1 MLHAKKGGSK
11 IKKVVLVVV
20 SVLMLAIGM
29 QQIGLVMGCRDEGK
43 MPAGPNAAAS
53 FFIDSSLTTSQ
64 REQIAALWKK
74 HFLAITPLRQRLGE
88 AMFEYRQTQ
97 VLQPHDK
104 AALTAKG
111 KAVEEARQALR
122 LKATEFRAEFLKLLT
137 PEQQAKLHDAG
148 FGMWGARK
156 GRGHGSGCGRW

>member
-1 MLHAKKGGSK
+1 MLHARKGGSK
-11 IKKVVLVVV
+11 IKKVVLIVV

-29 QQIGLVMGCRDEGK
+29 QQIGLAMCRDEGK

-53 FFIDSSLTTSQ
+53 FFTDSSFTTSQ
-64 REQIAALWKK
+64 REQIAALRKK
-74 HFLAITPLRQRLGE
+74 QFLAITPLRQRLWE

-111 KAVEEARQALR
+111 NAVKEAHQALR
-122 LKATEFRAEFLKLLT
+122 LKATEFRTELLKLLT
-137 PEQQAKLHDAG
+137 PEQQVKLRDAG

-156 GRGHGSGCGRW
+156 GRGHGGGCGRW